1 MKSLVVYS
9 SQTGNT
15 KKLADAVFETLT
27 GEKEI
32 HLIKDA
38 PAPDEFDLVAVGFW
52 TMAGKP
58 DPKSSEYLE
67 KIGEKSLFLFATH
80 GAAKES
86 DHAKNAMNHAKNL
99 APKAKIVGMYNC
111 QGEVNPAVLEK
122 VRAKPEPPVWLT
134 DAPDAVTHPDKSDID
149 KLKRL
154 VSASGLE

>member
-32 HLIKDA
+32 YPISDA
-38 PAPDEFDLVAVGFW
+38 PDHEGYDFVAVGFW
-52 TMAGKP
+52 LKAGKP

-80 GAAKES
+80 GAGKKSA
-86 DHAKNAMNHAKNL
+86 HAENAMNHAKNL

-111 QGEVNPAVLEK
+111 QGEVAPKILEK
-122 VRAKPEPPVWLT
+122 LGAKPEPPVWLA
-134 DAPDAVTHPDKSDID
+134 DAPAATGHPDESDID
-149 KLKRL
+149 ELRRI
-154 VSASGLE
+154 VSASTV